1 MQLKSYEV
9 FRKKVVKLQDYTTKN
24 KYYVNFNKNGER
36 EKFIN
41 HFDLLHW
48 TKLEHAEKKQHQ
60 LEDCFVCTSIHSEE
74 SSLHTF
80 SKQMKSI
87 NELSNNLVSSIKSIS
102 NTESA
107 AKIAK
112 SVIHTLNPVFTRE
125 FQTTFEDSMTESLNL
140 SPRETPQE
148 KGKKT
153 NQILTENT
161 RSINKAIQNEN
172 EDVKKFLSSGKSYA
186 QYERER
192 KLYFTSKP
200 KAKEKHD
207 CKKKFLEEI
216 SSLSA
221 GSNVNWSALA
231 RKFDVKTIKNQV
243 PTNRGQVLMMFAKS
257 NGINVYQFN
266 TQSRLSGR
274 DYIRRVKRAKKKL
287 LKTKVTMPLPRSAK
301 KLKAVVKT
309 QVNDGTIKVGKIIA
323 PKTFSTNTV
332 TKEGSL
338 SVKEVVVFGRKI
350 PLDEILAN
358 ENERIEKAGI
368 LRLNKDSY
376 YNEMNKEKIINRLK
390 ELNEDNTEGNTEF
403 LRNKLKTIER
413 TRQIKVWHD
422 HSCIL
427 NHTYINFMI
436 NYVYDNANFLTDE
449 EFQKQNPTLSRIDCQ
464 KIVEKPQLYIL
475 GQSASTDKDQ
485 MTYIN
490 ARLEDIELLAEGT
503 NYKGINFND
512 KIRICS
518 GDNPA
523 RQFESGQ
530 QRGGQYSCLCG
541 VDSKSHI
548 NLELCF
554 KHKACTLEER
564 RQIIMQGKIVSKM
577 LKEKNLNPL
586 RNMKKNDLIDELE
599 DRHVNTHTWGKPRL
613 QQELNDILH
622 GISRPPALMTSA
634 PEKSAQ
640 QLNLDSYEVM
650 MCEPLHDLSNVI
662 INFINELPHHADNN
676 DVKSELEAFSSHELN
691 ERNQLKGADAR
702 KLAIKLCIFIQSLFI
717 QKKVPQEW
725 KTMIEALVDIIHIAY
740 SSEASRSPRQ
750 ILRLF
755 NSSFLFATLARSIIA
770 NPVKMTSRKFYG
782 NHFHSTVTH
791 LPEAYRMI
799 NAKSILTE
807 DSERSFGSLKRI
819 SENTSNRKAG
829 YIIENAIIRYRA
841 QEDDDDRADSSQ
853 KQESEISK
861 LAKSLPPKSRTTLPQ
876 NFIKDK
882 FSLVQCH
889 LSRIAAFLLPG
900 ENVWWHFDGEDVVFH
915 DSVQDEAYRPEGPN
929 LSHIRSTSLKNEFIK
944 NEELWQN
951 CITLFEKKV
960 LSLPIQKLKIRG
972 KDGKI
977 SFLTSKRTQDL
988 APIHKRHPSND
999 IEANHDLTQLPTTE
1013 SSNKNSIM
1021 GSDELVTSN
1030 IETNNDL
1037 TPLATSQF
1045 SNDDCIME
1053 SVEPEADNIEVNYE
1067 QNKNPTNQESHKSVI
1082 TLSAEFHHAFDD
1094 DSGTLRDTK
1103 IVSCSGDHDN
1113 HFASHTLPKG
1123 FEGQNERM
1131 EPPEQPSL
1139 VNAIISNLS
1148 PFTVHQSCPLSNN
1161 RPTKEPI
1168 RRPIR
1173 RPKPDEQLL
1182 KVTRVSQMEK
1192 QSKSS
1197 LNEQT
1202 MAKPLCSRAR
1212 RQLLFEEKSNLAN
1225 QNLTDENDPFEL
1237 RRVQT
1242 NKANSTDQVKM
1253 TSTDLVELLL
1263 GTENPEVNSFKKYRR
1278 LTNQHP
1284 REKSFRDSYDKAKA
1298 IIGFKILAKHT
1309 QMKRNQ
1315 APAIQHLQKQTEL
1328 LLDNWNISTEHLR
1341 F

>member
-1 MQLKSYEV
+1 MSDYQWSSDEEWSNEITGKSRYAIKKDDSLQDWKNISKQLYECFLFTAFLHNRNCLDCDESSQLYKYIDCCPWEAV
-9 FRKKVVKLQDYTTKN
+9 CGNYLQKRQQFPYLHIVEGWRRDSSRKKK
-24 KYYVNFNKNGER
+24 
-36 EKFIN
+36 
-41 HFDLLHW
+41 
-48 TKLEHAEKKQHQ
+48 
-60 LEDCFVCTSIHSEE
+60 
-74 SSLHTF
+74 
-80 SKQMKSI
+80 
-87 NELSNNLVSSIKSIS
+87 
-102 NTESA
+102 
-107 AKIAK
+107 
-112 SVIHTLNPVFTRE
+112 
-125 FQTTFEDSMTESLNL
+125 
-140 SPRETPQE
+140 
-148 KGKKT
+148 KKT

-200 KAKEKHD
+200 KAKENMIVRVRKEMEGI
-207 CKKKFLEEI
+207 CKPKNHNGNFDNYIFEKEKFLEEI

-309 QVNDGTIKVGKIIA
+309 QVNDGTIKVGRPIA

-368 LRLNKDSY
+368 LRLNQDSY

-403 LRNKLKTIER
+403 FKKKLKTIER

-503 NYKGINFND
+503 NYKGITFND

-564 RQIIMQGKIVSKM
+564 H
-577 LKEKNLNPL
+577 
-586 RNMKKNDLIDELE
+586 ELE
-599 DRHVNTHTWGKPRL
+599 DRHVKTHTWGKPRL
-613 QQELNDILH
+613 QQEFNDILH

-702 KLAIKLCIFIQSLFI
+702 KRALKLCIFIQSLFI

-725 KTMIEALVDIIHIAY
+725 KTMIEALVDIVHIAY

-770 NPVKMTSRKFYG
+770 NPVKMTSRKF
-782 NHFHSTVTH
+782 
-791 LPEAYRMI
+791 LWKP
-799 NAKSILTE
+799 
-807 DSERSFGSLKRI
+807 
-819 SENTSNRKAG
+819 
-829 YIIENAIIRYRA
+829 
-841 QEDDDDRADSSQ
+841 
-853 KQESEISK
+853 
-861 LAKSLPPKSRTTLPQ
+861 
-876 NFIKDK
+876 
-882 FSLVQCH
+882 FS
-889 LSRIAAFLLPG
+889 
-900 ENVWWHFDGEDVVFH
+900 
-915 DSVQDEAYRPEGPN
+915 
-929 LSHIRSTSLKNEFIK
+929 
-944 NEELWQN
+944 
-951 CITLFEKKV
+951 
-960 LSLPIQKLKIRG
+960 
-972 KDGKI
+972 
-977 SFLTSKRTQDL
+977 
-988 APIHKRHPSND
+988 
-999 IEANHDLTQLPTTE
+999 
-1013 SSNKNSIM
+1013 
-1021 GSDELVTSN
+1021 
-1030 IETNNDL
+1030 
-1037 TPLATSQF
+1037 
-1045 SNDDCIME
+1045 
-1053 SVEPEADNIEVNYE
+1053 
-1067 QNKNPTNQESHKSVI
+1067 
-1082 TLSAEFHHAFDD
+1082 
-1094 DSGTLRDTK
+1094 
-1103 IVSCSGDHDN
+1103 
-1113 HFASHTLPKG
+1113 
-1123 FEGQNERM
+1123 
-1131 EPPEQPSL
+1131 
-1139 VNAIISNLS
+1139 
-1148 PFTVHQSCPLSNN
+1148 
-1161 RPTKEPI
+1161 
-1168 RRPIR
+1168 
-1173 RPKPDEQLL
+1173 
-1182 KVTRVSQMEK
+1182 
-1192 QSKSS
+1192 
-1197 LNEQT
+1197 
-1202 MAKPLCSRAR
+1202 
-1212 RQLLFEEKSNLAN
+1212 
-1225 QNLTDENDPFEL
+1225 
-1237 RRVQT
+1237 
-1242 NKANSTDQVKM
+1242 
-1253 TSTDLVELLL
+1253 
-1263 GTENPEVNSFKKYRR
+1263 
-1278 LTNQHP
+1278 
-1284 REKSFRDSYDKAKA
+1284 
-1298 IIGFKILAKHT
+1298 
-1309 QMKRNQ
+1309 
-1315 APAIQHLQKQTEL
+1315 
-1328 LLDNWNISTEHLR
+1328 
-1341 F
+1341 

>member
-1 MQLKSYEV
+1 MNFCNFSKVLISRSTKDKSAIELFNSEDDVATKEKEKNKPQYNTSLTLLHRHENYNIFMHRYPKMQLKSYEV

-148 KGKKT
+148 KRKKT

-200 KAKEKHD
+200 KAKENMIVRVRKEMEGICKPKKHHGNFD
-207 CKKKFLEEI
+207 NYIFEKEKFLEEI

-309 QVNDGTIKVGKIIA
+309 QVNDGTIKVGRPIA

-475 GQSASTDKDQ
+475 GQS
-485 MTYIN
+485 
-490 ARLEDIELLAEGT
+490 GT
-503 NYKGINFND
+503 
-512 KIRICS
+512 
-518 GDNPA
+518 
-523 RQFESGQ
+523 
-530 QRGGQYSCLCG
+530 
-541 VDSKSHI
+541 
-548 NLELCF
+548 
-554 KHKACTLEER
+554 
-564 RQIIMQGKIVSKM
+564 IV
-577 LKEKNLNPL
+577 
-586 RNMKKNDLIDELE
+586 
-599 DRHVNTHTWGKPRL
+599 
-613 QQELNDILH
+613 
-622 GISRPPALMTSA
+622 
-634 PEKSAQ
+634 
-640 QLNLDSYEVM
+640 
-650 MCEPLHDLSNVI
+650 
-662 INFINELPHHADNN
+662 
-676 DVKSELEAFSSHELN
+676 
-691 ERNQLKGADAR
+691 
-702 KLAIKLCIFIQSLFI
+702 
-717 QKKVPQEW
+717 
-725 KTMIEALVDIIHIAY
+725 KT
-740 SSEASRSPRQ
+740 
-750 ILRLF
+750 
-755 NSSFLFATLARSIIA
+755 
-770 NPVKMTSRKFYG
+770 
-782 NHFHSTVTH
+782 
-791 LPEAYRMI
+791 
-799 NAKSILTE
+799 
-807 DSERSFGSLKRI
+807 
-819 SENTSNRKAG
+819 
-829 YIIENAIIRYRA
+829 
-841 QEDDDDRADSSQ
+841 
-853 KQESEISK
+853 
-861 LAKSLPPKSRTTLPQ
+861 
-876 NFIKDK
+876 
-882 FSLVQCH
+882 
-889 LSRIAAFLLPG
+889 
-900 ENVWWHFDGEDVVFH
+900 
-915 DSVQDEAYRPEGPN
+915 
-929 LSHIRSTSLKNEFIK
+929 
-944 NEELWQN
+944 
-951 CITLFEKKV
+951 
-960 LSLPIQKLKIRG
+960 
-972 KDGKI
+972 
-977 SFLTSKRTQDL
+977 
-988 APIHKRHPSND
+988 
-999 IEANHDLTQLPTTE
+999 
-1013 SSNKNSIM
+1013 
-1021 GSDELVTSN
+1021 
-1030 IETNNDL
+1030 
-1037 TPLATSQF
+1037 
-1045 SNDDCIME
+1045 
-1053 SVEPEADNIEVNYE
+1053 
-1067 QNKNPTNQESHKSVI
+1067 
-1082 TLSAEFHHAFDD
+1082 
-1094 DSGTLRDTK
+1094 
-1103 IVSCSGDHDN
+1103 
-1113 HFASHTLPKG
+1113 
-1123 FEGQNERM
+1123 
-1131 EPPEQPSL
+1131 
-1139 VNAIISNLS
+1139 
-1148 PFTVHQSCPLSNN
+1148 
-1161 RPTKEPI
+1161 
-1168 RRPIR
+1168 
-1173 RPKPDEQLL
+1173 
-1182 KVTRVSQMEK
+1182 
-1192 QSKSS
+1192 
-1197 LNEQT
+1197 
-1202 MAKPLCSRAR
+1202 
-1212 RQLLFEEKSNLAN
+1212 
-1225 QNLTDENDPFEL
+1225 
-1237 RRVQT
+1237 
-1242 NKANSTDQVKM
+1242 
-1253 TSTDLVELLL
+1253 
-1263 GTENPEVNSFKKYRR
+1263 
-1278 LTNQHP
+1278 
-1284 REKSFRDSYDKAKA
+1284 
-1298 IIGFKILAKHT
+1298 
-1309 QMKRNQ
+1309 
-1315 APAIQHLQKQTEL
+1315 
-1328 LLDNWNISTEHLR
+1328 
-1341 F
+1341 